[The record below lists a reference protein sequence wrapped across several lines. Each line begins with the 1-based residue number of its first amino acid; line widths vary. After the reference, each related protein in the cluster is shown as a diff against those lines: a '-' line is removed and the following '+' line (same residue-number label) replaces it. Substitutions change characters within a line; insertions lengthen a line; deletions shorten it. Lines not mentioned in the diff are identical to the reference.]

1 MASGVVAGRSRRGVL
16 GVTAVGV
23 AVLLSSL
30 AACGIATKRFSD
42 DASVGG
48 TIHAVRIESSAGSVR
63 LRVGPS
69 ASVHRTV
76 SYLDG
81 RPGVTHRVE
90 GDVLVLRECEVR
102 NCWVDYEVVVPEGV
116 TVSGGLDSGSV
127 DVEGAS
133 TVNLRV
139 SSGEVKVRR
148 VSGAVNVKAESGS
161 VDLVD
166 VKGKVAVE
174 AESGGIS
181 ARDVGAATLRS
192 ESGSVDAQGV
202 DGAVDAS
209 AQSGSVT
216 VRLSKAAGV
225 KATTNSGSVQ
235 VTVPKG
241 EYRVS
246 AHTDSGDVDNGIGD
260 YRDSPNHLELN
271 ADSGDVTVRFG

>member
-1 MASGVVAGRSRRGVL
+1 M
-16 GVTAVGV
+16 TAAGV
-23 AVLLSSL
+23 AVLLC
-30 AACGIATKRFSD
+30 AVGACSVATKRYSD
-42 DASVGG
+42 DSAIGS
-48 TIHAVRIESSAGSVR
+48 TIRAVRIESGSGSVR
-63 LRVGPS
+63 VRAGTA

-76 SYLDG
+76 SHLDAK
-81 RPGVTHRVE
+81 PGATHRVE

-116 TVSGGLDSGSV
+116 TVSGDLDSGSV

-148 VSGAVNVKAESGS
+148 VSGAVNVKASSGS

-174 AESGGIS
+174 AESGDVT
-181 ARDVGAATLRS
+181 AHDVGAATLRADS
-192 ESGSVDAQGV
+192 GSVEVQGVNGTADLAAQSGNITVRLAKAAAVKAVADSGSVD
-202 DGAVDAS
+202 
-209 AQSGSVT
+209 
-216 VRLSKAAGV
+216 
-225 KATTNSGSVQ
+225 
-235 VTVPKG
+235 VTVPRG

-246 AHTDSGDVDNGIGD
+246 AHTGSGEVDNGIGD
-260 YRDSPNHLELN
+260 YRDSPNHLELS

>member
-1 MASGVVAGRSRRGVL
+1 ML

-23 AVLLSSL
+23 AVLLSSVG
-30 AACGIATKRFSD
+30 ACGITTKRFSD
-42 DASVGG
+42 DAAVGEV
-48 TIHAVRIESSAGSVR
+48 IRAVRIESEAGSVR
-63 LRVGPS
+63 LRAGTS
-69 ASVHRTV
+69 TSVHRTV
-76 SYLDG
+76 SHLDD
-81 RPGVTHRVE
+81 RPGATHRVE
-90 GDVLVLRECEVR
+90 GDVLVLRECETR

-148 VSGAVNVKAESGS
+148 VSGAVHVAAESGS

-174 AESGGIS
+174 ASSGDVS
-181 ARDVGAATLRS
+181 ARNTGAATLRA
-192 ESGSVDAQGV
+192 ESGSVDAQGIDGPV
-202 DGAVDAS
+202 DVT

-216 VRLSKAAGV
+216 VRLVKAAAV
-225 KATTNSGSVQ
+225 RAVSSSGSVQ
-235 VTVPKG
+235 VIVPRG

-246 AHTDSGDVDNGIGD
+246 AHTDSGDVDNGVGD
-260 YRDSPNHLELN
+260 YRDSPNHLELS
-271 ADSGDVTVRFG
+271 AESGDVTVRFG